1 MPDQK
6 LSLEDILDEYS
17 PEQKKN
23 ASVNDGRLETE
34 KLLNS
39 AEKLN
44 QFHSPNLSADDN
56 NKSLKNLRKHGKTG
70 LGDGTMRRPNPA
82 NEVKPSDLSRS
93 KVSFVNSEA
102 MNEIRT
108 SGTSKSSTSYDS
120 ALLKSHTPQEGT
132 PKIRR
137 MSDSTRA
144 KEIENI
150 KKNRKRRRDSL
161 TFTYEKES
169 PDGEYMYIPPSV
181 KKKKRTRS
189 VLEDANL
196 PENRKLITDIVPS
209 PAAVEASKPVEPAP
223 RAEMTSINLSETPN
237 FDADSL
243 DVHITQETDEYVSVK
258 SKRKRT
264 KRIVDF
270 NYYGDVEDVGRD
282 IYELKSILTVRAMI
296 LSLTAFLSLHITLSN
311 HFGFT
316 IIDIFNK
323 ANTRTYLIA
332 HLILG
337 LIAAFSSYSVLS
349 KGIRKLLTFK
359 ADSDSMTAVTAISC
373 IAAIIPAL
381 VTPELAA
388 ANTIHI
394 YMPVGILALLIN
406 AVGKLLIIFRA
417 ARNFKFV
424 SKNFD
429 RHGISYVYDEER
441 AERLTRGTLG
451 DFPILT
457 TMRKTDFLTD
467 FLKYTYSSDIT
478 DAYCRKAAPLCLLF
492 SIIIAV
498 IITFFKQDVFWSS
511 ESVSFGLSIFSMLIC
526 ASSCISM
533 PLVVNIPLENVSLKT
548 INNKGIMLGY
558 QSVDDFYD
566 TNSILIDAAK
576 LFPEG
581 SIKLSG
587 IKVFSNTKIDNA
599 LLEAASL
606 THHAGSIM
614 QLIFN
619 DVIAGKQEI
628 LYPIENYTYE
638 DSMGMC
644 GWINNKR
651 VLFGNRELMTSHNIE
666 GIPTK
671 TKEAEFTTDTQEA
684 LYLSISGNL
693 AAMFIVDLSA
703 DKDVKKWVKKLAKN
717 KIFMIIKSVDPCISL
732 KKLSSLFGIPEEMMR
747 IIPKKLY
754 EDFDAETRK
763 TVRMSSSMACTGKFS
778 SLAQLLLG
786 TKIVHSSAIFGLI
799 IQTVSIFL
807 GFGLSL
813 LLIISNEFDYNYMSA
828 SSLIIYNV
836 ICTALTYIAVSLKQ
850 L

>member
-17 PEQKKN
+17 PESKSK
-23 ASVNDGRLETE
+23 ASVRDGRLETE
-34 KLLNS
+34 KLLTS
-39 AEKLN
+39 AERLN
-44 QFHSPNLSADDN
+44 QAPQEAPLDDN
-56 NKSLKNLRKHGKTG
+56 SSLKTLRKHGKTG
-70 LGDGTMRRPNPA
+70 LGDGTLRRPNPA
-82 NEVKPSDLSRS
+82 NDVKPSDLARS

-102 MNEIRT
+102 MSEIRT
-108 SGTSKSSTSYDS
+108 SGASKAAAAYDS
-120 ALLKSHTPQEGT
+120 AAVKTQIPQEGA

-144 KEIENI
+144 KEIESI
-150 KKNRKRRRDSL
+150 QKSKKRRRDSMD
-161 TFTYEKES
+161 FTYEKER
-169 PDGEYMYIPPSV
+169 PDGEYMYTPPKV

-189 VLEDANL
+189 VLEEANL

-209 PAAVEASKPVEPAP
+209 PAAVEASKPVTPAP
-223 RAEMTSINLSETPN
+223 RAEMTSLNLSEAP
-237 FDADSL
+237 DIRADEL

-258 SKRKRT
+258 SKKKRT

-282 IYELKSILTVRAMI
+282 IYELKSIIWVRVII
-296 LSLTAFLSLHITLSN
+296 LALTAFMSLHITLSN
-311 HFGFT
+311 QFGWP
-316 IIDIFNK
+316 IMDLLSKSNAK
-323 ANTRTYLIA
+323 TYLTV

-337 LIAAFSSYSVLS
+337 LIAVISSTSVIS
-349 KGIRKLLTFK
+349 KGIKKLLSFS

-381 VTPELAA
+381 MRPELAA
-388 ANTIHI
+388 ADKIHI

-406 AVGKLLIIFRA
+406 AIGKLLIICRA
-417 ARNFKFV
+417 ARNFTFV

-429 RHGISYVYDEER
+429 RHGISYVHDEER

-457 TMRKTDFLTD
+457 AMRKTDFLTD

-478 DAYCRKAAPLCLLF
+478 DTYCRKATPLCLLG

-498 IITFFKQDVFWSS
+498 CITFFRQDVFWSA
-511 ESVSFGLSIFSMLIC
+511 EAAAFGFSIFSMLIC
-526 ASSCISM
+526 ATSCIAM
-533 PLVVNIPLENVSLKT
+533 PLVVNIPLENVSNKT
-548 INNKGIMLGY
+548 IRSKGIMLGY

-566 TNSILIDAAK
+566 TNSILIDAVK

-581 SIKLSG
+581 SVKLSG
-587 IKVFSNTKIDNA
+587 IKVFSNTKIDEA

-614 QLIFN
+614 QLLFN
-619 DVIAGKQEI
+619 DVIAGKEEI
-628 LYPIENYTYE
+628 LYPIENYTFE

-671 TKEAEFTTDTQEA
+671 TKEAEYTSANQEA

-693 AAMFIVDLSA
+693 AAMFIVDLTA
-703 DKDVKKWVKKLAKN
+703 NRDVKKWIKRLAKS
-717 KIFMIIKSVDPCISL
+717 KLFMIIKSVDPCISL
-732 KKLSSLFGIPEEMMR
+732 KKLSSMFGIPEEMMR

-763 TVRMSSSMACTGKFS
+763 TVRMSSSMACTGKFT

-786 TKIVHSSAIFGLI
+786 TKVVHSSAIIGLI
-799 IQTVSIFL
+799 IQTVSILL
-807 GFGLSL
+807 GFGLSM
-813 LLIISNEFDYNYMSA
+813 LLILSKAFEYNYMSA
-828 SSLIIYNV
+828 SALIIYNV
-836 ICTALTYIAVSLKQ
+836 ICTAFTYVAVSLKQ